1 MLFQKFLRENRFKL
15 LSNGIA
21 PPAEIFASSS
31 FASIDIQ
38 LVAVWLLSLADDER
52 ERFHLLKARG
62 GGGEGGWYIP
72 PKDRGATNKRN
83 GRVCVTR
90 ESTRCSK
97 ARDDGAS
104 RPDRAERQTTQ
115 RDLPS

>member
-62 GGGEGGWYIP
+62 GGGEGGWCIP
-72 PKDRGATNKRN
+72 PKDHAAQPLKGTI
-83 GRVCVTR
+83 VCV
-90 ESTRCSK
+90 
-97 ARDDGAS
+97 
-104 RPDRAERQTTQ
+104 
-115 RDLPS
+115 